1 MKENQLIKFQNT
13 EIFILN
19 KAHIQLKIGETIT
32 SWVCYKPGLIFTIV
46 ETHTTVKHPQ
56 GYIIQHSLNRGL
68 DIAKINIPSID
79 ALFS

>member
-1 MKENQLIKFQNT
+1 MKENKLLKFQNDK
-13 EIFILN
+13 IFILN
-19 KAHIQLKIGETIT
+19 KASIQLKIGETIT
-32 SWVCYKPGLIFTIV
+32 SWVCYRPGLLFTVV

-68 DIAKINIPSID
+68 DIAKINIPNID